1 MVLLLLISTVLFVYC
16 TFQSLTPPHTCKPP
30 PRIGRMGSLGMI
42 SSIKDILEKVAR
54 TLITKEI
61 QVITLSQSAFP
72 YPLKSVINIVKSSP
86 SNSTPAFGR
95 KREREEE
102 KVSNSREH
110 CRHYLR
116 TLNKYF
122 LKFVRRPCY
131 PGSYSHV

>member
-30 PRIGRMGSLGMI
+30 PRIGRMGLLGMI

-110 CRHYLR
+110 WRHYLR

-122 LKFVRRPCY
+122 
-131 PGSYSHV
+131 